1 MKIKLAG
8 FNADVSLLREAA
20 QFFDRDGLGSDIVT
34 PETISAAY
42 ARISR
47 DPKSVT
53 ALRAAAI
60 KDVAKARASNEQ
72 IVFGMG
78 HASVAEHA
86 VFNFDL
92 MGVSRLVIE
101 AIEQARLCS
110 YTEKSQRYTR
120 LGEEFVVPQEVVEAG
135 LEADF
140 KALLAGQ
147 YAAYCELY
155 DGICAHLLSQAP
167 DVDKDARKAIEGK
180 AKEDARY
187 VTSLAVEGQLGM
199 TCSARSLEYMI
210 RRLLSHR
217 LYEAKMVAGLL
228 YAEAREVAPSL
239 LRHLD
244 PTPEKLRA
252 MFELRQLSEQS
263 LDPVAHKT
271 GGWPQYGEG
280 PVRLLEYDE
289 NADRKIMGAL
299 LYAHSGMDA
308 NQCESAWIHM
318 EPEQGNR
325 LLKAVFGS
333 LREWDAVPRAFELAN
348 FRFELMVS
356 ASCFAQLK
364 RHRMATILPQ
374 AYDVSLGYT
383 VPSSVM
389 EAGLGE
395 RFKDIMDR
403 SAAMWGELRTRNID
417 AAAYALTQAHRRRVV
432 VEMNARELYH
442 FSRMRQ
448 DAHAQWDIRAIA
460 NQMVALARR
469 ACPLTMSLA
478 CGKHS
483 FERRKAVVLGDV

>member
-1 MKIKLAG
+1 MKIRLAG
-8 FNADVSLLREAA
+8 FNADIDLLMDAA
-20 QFFDRDGLGSDIVT
+20 QFFDRDGVDSAALS

-110 YTEKSQRYTR
+110 YTEKSQRYTQ
-120 LGEEFVVPQEVVEAG
+120 LGEEFVVPQEIVEAG

-140 KALLAGQ
+140 KALLAEQ

-155 DGICAHLLSQAP
+155 EGICAHLLSQAP
-167 DVDKDARKAIEGK
+167 DADKDVRKAIEGK

-199 TCSARSLEYMI
+199 TCNARNLEYMI
-210 RRLLSHR
+210 RRLLSHP
-217 LYEAKMVAGLL
+217 LHEAKMVAGLL
-228 YAEAREVAPSL
+228 YAEAREIAPSL

-244 PTPEKLRA
+244 PTPEQLRA

-263 LDPVAHKT
+263 LDPVAHKA
-271 GGWPQYGEG
+271 GSWPQEGEG

-289 NADRKIMGAL
+289 DADRKIMGAL

-308 NQCESAWIHM
+308 DQCESAWIHM

-325 LLKAVFGS
+325 LLRAVFGS
-333 LREWDAVPRAFELAN
+333 LREWDAVPRAFELAD
-348 FRFELMVS
+348 FRFELAVS

-374 AYDVSLGYT
+374 AYDVFLGYT
-383 VPSSVM
+383 VPSSVT

-403 SAAMWGELRTRNID
+403 SAAMWGELRTRNLGD

-432 VEMNARELYH
+432 VKMNARELYH
-442 FSRMRQ
+442 FSRLRQ
-448 DAHAQWDIRAIA
+448 DTHAQWDIRNVADH
-460 NQMVALARR
+460 MVGMARR
-469 ACPLTMSLA
+469 VCPLTMLLA
-478 CGKHS
+478 CGKHA
-483 FERRKAVVLGDV
+483 FEHRKTVVP